1 MINKIKH
8 ILLYLLL
15 ILVATVANAE
25 IKAGDILGTGKV
37 ITQFDQPSKRNGQ
50 LILIHKIYVDYQ
62 SHLYE
67 CIINKTEGVFKGSE
81 IGSDL
86 WSQKTKPSLSMT

>member
-15 ILVATVANAE
+15 ILVATVTNAE
-25 IKAGDILGTGKV
+25 IKAGEILGTGKV
-37 ITQFDQPSKRNGQ
+37 ITQFDQPSKRNGE

-67 CIINKTEGVFKGSE
+67 CIINKTEGNIKCVAN
-81 IGSDL
+81 D
-86 WSQKTKPSLSMT
+86 